1 MEYLHSTGFS
11 NDAKRRILAGED
23 PQGLVHIIWGGEAP
37 SGLSSTLT
45 LVEYQ
50 RGGYTSTY
58 FTLEEVAN
66 GQIDQLWITDDEPE
80 D

>member
-50 RGGYTSTY
+50 RGGVYPRI
-58 FTLEEVAN
+58 LHAGRG
-66 GQIDQLWITDDEPE
+66 GQWPDRPAVDNRR
-80 D
+80 